1 MIDFRYHLVS
11 LIAVFLALAVG
22 VVLGAGPLDDPIGQ
36 TVESRADALSTSNN
50 ELREDKADL
59 TDRIGDYEDF
69 ITRTTPALIGGRLEG
84 STVAL
89 VGLPGVTEGEA
100 EAARTSLAAAGAAVP
115 GSVLLTDDWASADRA
130 AELDD
135 ALTRLM
141 PPDVS
146 FPEDTSSAA
155 RAALVLARGVVT
167 ADPAAAG
174 AADDAAKTLLEG
186 LREDGFLTLEDEPW
200 KRGAL
205 VAVLAPLPEE
215 PEPGEDTT
223 SQRTAL
229 IAVPR
234 MLATSGAVTV
244 VAGATGSAEPGG
256 LLADVRSDSEVA
268 ATVST
273 VDDVDTPA
281 GRATLVLAFVAA
293 RADDPGHYG
302 DGPGAD
308 EPLPDIEGVTT
319 R

>member
-36 TVESRADALSTSNN
+36 TVESRADALSQSNN
-50 ELREDKADL
+50 ELRDDKAELADQ
-59 TDRIGDYEDF
+59 ISGYEDF
-69 ITRTTPALIGGRLEG
+69 ITRTTPALVGGRLEG
-84 STVAL
+84 TTVAL
-89 VGLPGVTEGEA
+89 VGMPGVTEGQA
-100 EAARTSLAAAGAAVP
+100 ETARAGLEAAGAAVP
-115 GSVLLTDDWASADRA
+115 GSVLLTDDWTAEDRA
-130 AELDD
+130 TELDD

-155 RAALVLARGVVT
+155 RAALVLARGIVT

-174 AADDAAKTLLEG
+174 AADPAAKTLLEG
-186 LREDGFLTLEDEPW
+186 LREDGFLTAEDEPW
-200 KRGAL
+200 KRGSL

-215 PEPGEDTT
+215 PKPGEDTT
-223 SQRTAL
+223 RERSVL
-229 IAVPR
+229 LAVPR
-234 MLATSGAVTV
+234 MLATAGAVTV
-244 VAGATGSAEPGG
+244 VAGPTGSAESGG
-256 LLADVRSDSEVA
+256 LVADVRSDSEVA

-281 GRATLVLAFVAA
+281 GRATLALAFVAA

-308 EPLPDIEGVTT
+308 EPLPDIEGVTNK
-319 R
+319 